1 MDIGK
6 FIKKQFID
14 VIEWTE
20 VDDATL
26 AWRYPMADNEI
37 QYGAKLTVRETQRAL
52 FVNEGKVADT
62 FGPGLHT
69 LETQNIPLLTSLR
82 NWDKLFK
89 SPFKSDVYFFS
100 TRTRTNQKWG
110 TQNPVTV
117 RDKDFGAVRLRAF
130 GIYSWHLV
138 DPAAFH
144 AKLSGT
150 RDVFSVADIE
160 GQLRNTIVGAVSAAF
175 AQSGVPFLDMAGNTP
190 AVGESM
196 RAILA
201 PTFAEMGLAL
211 DSFMVENVSLPEELQ
226 KALDQR
232 IQMNMVG
239 NLDQYM
245 KFQVA
250 QSVSIAAAN
259 SGGGGIAGLG
269 AGMAAGM
276 GIGNAMGNAM
286 GNALTPAAPAPATPA
301 PPAPDVTTKPAG
313 S

>member
-130 GIYSWHLV
+130 GIYSWHLI

-150 RDVFSVADIE
+150 RDVFTVADIE

>member
-130 GIYSWHLV
+130 GIYSWHLI

-150 RDVFSVADIE
+150 RDVFTVADIE

-286 GNALTPAAPAPATPA
+286 GNALTPAAPAPAPPA
-301 PPAPDVTTKPAG
+301 PPAPAVTTKPAG

>member
-150 RDVFSVADIE
+150 RDVFTVADIE

>member
-1 MDIGK
+1 MGLGN
-6 FIKKQFID
+6 FLKKQFVD
-14 VIEWTE
+14 VIQWTE
-20 VDDATL
+20 SDDSTL
-26 AWRYPMADNEI
+26 AWRYPMADQEI
-37 QYGAKLTVRETQRAL
+37 QYGAQLTVRETQRAL
-52 FVNEGKVADT
+52 FVNEGKVADS

-69 LETQNIPLLTSLR
+69 LETQNIPLLTNLK

-100 TRTRTNQKWG
+100 TRTRVNQKWG

-130 GIYSWHLV
+130 GIYSWHLA
-138 DPAAFH
+138 DPAVFH

-150 RDVFSVADIE
+150 RESYGVADIE
-160 GQLRNTIVGAVSAAF
+160 GQLRNTIVASVSAAF
-175 AQSGVPFLDMAGNTP
+175 AQGGVPFLDMAANTP
-190 AVGESM
+190 AIGDAM
-196 RAILA
+196 KALLT
-201 PTFAEMGLAL
+201 PTFAEMGLVL

-226 KALDQR
+226 KVLDQR

-259 SGGGGIAGLG
+259 QGGGGIAGLG
-269 AGMAAGM
+269 AGLAAGV
-276 GIGNAMGNAM
+276 GIGNAMTG
-286 GNALTPAAPAPATPA
+286 ALTPSQ
-301 PPAPDVTTKPAG
+301 PPAPTTPPPAAPDATIKPSG

>member
-6 FIKKQFID
+6 FLKKQFID

-150 RDVFSVADIE
+150 RDVFTVADIE

>member
-150 RDVFSVADIE
+150 RDVFTVADIE

-196 RAILA
+196 LPLRARLFRAARYRAIKRSS
-201 PTFAEMGLAL
+201 
-211 DSFMVENVSLPEELQ
+211 DS
-226 KALDQR
+226 
-232 IQMNMVG
+232 
-239 NLDQYM
+239 
-245 KFQVA
+245 
-250 QSVSIAAAN
+250 
-259 SGGGGIAGLG
+259 
-269 AGMAAGM
+269 
-276 GIGNAMGNAM
+276 
-286 GNALTPAAPAPATPA
+286 A
-301 PPAPDVTTKPAG
+301 PPLLPTIK
-313 S
+313 

>member
-150 RDVFSVADIE
+150 RDVFTVADIE

-286 GNALTPAAPAPATPA
+286 GNALTPAAPAPAPPA